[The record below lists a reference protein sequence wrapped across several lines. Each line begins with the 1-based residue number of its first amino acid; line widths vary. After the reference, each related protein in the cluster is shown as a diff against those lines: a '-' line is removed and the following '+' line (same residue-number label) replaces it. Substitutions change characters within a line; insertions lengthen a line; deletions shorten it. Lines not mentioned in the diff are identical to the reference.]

1 MINSN
6 SNESKQDSEITESVY
21 PRFREEDGPNL
32 LRLLLL
38 LFCLIAYKPYER
50 RDNMPT
56 IHIAGDSTAAEKDE
70 NKRPETG
77 WGEKISAYF
86 SS

>member
-1 MINSN
+1 
-6 SNESKQDSEITESVY
+6 
-21 PRFREEDGPNL
+21 
-32 LRLLLL
+32 
-38 LFCLIAYKPYER
+38 
-50 RDNMPT
+50 MPT

-86 SS
+86 HLRSRSITKQRMDAAPNHLSRKED

>member
-1 MINSN
+1 
-6 SNESKQDSEITESVY
+6 
-21 PRFREEDGPNL
+21 
-32 LRLLLL
+32 
-38 LFCLIAYKPYER
+38 
-50 RDNMPT
+50 MPT

-86 SS
+86 SPEIRSITKQRMDAAPNHLSRKEG